1 MAVAPAGPGLSP
13 PVLEYKL
20 VPTNRP
26 AQRERERERERDEN
40 LCVIRGDGH
49 EKPWPRLGADPHTEL
64 RHQDF
69 FQKFENNFGFSRIK
83 EKCFV
88 QENVDPIFDFTIFL
102 RNKKSC

>member
-20 VPTNRP
+20 VSTNRP
-26 AQRERERERERDEN
+26 VHRERERDEN

-49 EKPWPRLGADPHTEL
+49 EKPWPRLGATPHTEL

-69 FQKFENNFGFSRIK
+69 FQKYQNNLGFSLIK

-88 QENVDPIFDFTIFL
+88 LENVDPIFDFAIFL
-102 RNKKSC
+102 TNKESC